1 MTRRSAWRMR
11 QMNLMN
17 VIEESKNAYEGRFW
31 NHYIK
36 EFQSWNENQKWLAEF
51 ESFCRRMWLDYCD
64 ENNTLYSYH
73 LEKNKYI
80 DKYESWLVKRFLE
93 NDESV

>member
-1 MTRRSAWRMR
+1 MTRKSAWRMR

-36 EFQSWNENQKWLAEF
+36 EFQSWNENQEWLGEF
-51 ESFCRRMWLDYCD
+51 ESFCSRMWPVSYTHL
-64 ENNTLYSYH
+64 TLPTNR
-73 LEKNKYI
+73 E
-80 DKYESWLVKRFLE
+80 V
-93 NDESV
+93 